1 MANVLE
7 AVTQIFKT
15 LVNDQPEPPIHA
27 GEAMDIWK
35 YVTYI
40 EEAIVLEQIGRNTTT
55 DNDLLKLLD
64 EALTI
69 CSAQS
74 ERLQTAMEG
83 FGILIP
89 PLPSDKPRSEAGAI
103 PPGAKMT
110 DDEIANIL
118 AAKLLLVTKECCR
131 SMLEAIRSDLGL
143 MWANMLYEQAKF
155 GADLKVKMRER
166 GWLKSPPTYHPPGV
180 PSQ

>member
-1 MANVLE
+1 MANVME

-27 GEAMDIWK
+27 GEVMDLWK
-35 YVTYI
+35 YAAYI
-40 EEAIVLEQIGRNTTT
+40 EEAIVLEQIGRNTTI

-64 EALTI
+64 EAVTI

-74 ERLQTAMEG
+74 ERIQKMMEE
-83 FGILIP
+83 FGIPIP
-89 PLPSDKPRSEAGAI
+89 PMPSDKPKSEAGAV
-103 PPGAKMT
+103 PAGARMT

-131 SMLEAIRSDLGL
+131 SMLEAVRSDLGL

-155 GADLKVKMRER
+155 GANLKVKMRER
-166 GWLKSPPTYHPPGV
+166 GWLKSPPAYYPPGA
-180 PSQ
+180 PNQ